1 MDRKEII
8 TKIGFRSS
16 FLGMKL
22 IAIFLLTAAL
32 RMPTAQTVW
41 LTDMKQATAQAEQ
54 SDKMI
59 LLTFAGSDW
68 CGPAIRMNKDF
79 FETEMFQTYVQKHLI
94 LLRADFPRL
103 KKNQLS
109 EELAKRNEILMNKY
123 DSQGKFPFTVLLDA
137 KGEVIQEWEG
147 LPENKVEDFLLEIDK
162 AIRKQ

>member
-8 TKIGFRSS
+8 TKVGFRSV
-16 FLGMKL
+16 FFGIKF
-22 IAIFLLTAAL
+22 IAIFLLTAAVS
-32 RMPTAQTVW
+32 MSTAQNIW
-41 LTDMKQATAQAEQ
+41 LTDIKQAMAQAAQ

-79 FETEMFQTYVQKHLI
+79 FETEIFQAYAQKRLI

-103 KKNQLS
+103 KKNQLR
-109 EELAKRNEILMNKY
+109 EDLAKRNEVLMNKY
-123 DSQGKFPFTVLLDA
+123 DSQGKFPFTVLLDP

-147 LPENKVEDFLLEIDK
+147 LPENKVEDFLLEVDK
-162 AIRKQ
+162 AILK